1 MINMVINEPVNEP
14 LTMVTPGRDTKG
26 NGNLEEVGGSS
37 VALAHS
43 LDAPRTVLEKEDFE
57 VRGCVICMHL
67 LSVAMGSWRVPVRR
81 RASSV
86 YYGEVFVGSSIM

>member
-1 MINMVINEPVNEP
+1 MVINKPINEP

-57 VRGCVICMHL
+57 VRGCAICMHL
-67 LSVAMGSWRVPVRR
+67 LSGSPLALGESLCDAE
-81 RASSV
+81 RAA
-86 YYGEVFVGSSIM
+86 FIMAKCS

>member
-1 MINMVINEPVNEP
+1 MVINEP
-14 LTMVTPGRDTKG
+14 LTMVTPGRDTKR

-57 VRGCVICMHL
+57 VRGCV
-67 LSVAMGSWRVPVRR
+67 AMGSWRVPVRR

-86 YYGEVFVGSSIM
+86 YYGEVFVGSSIMSCVVL

>member
-1 MINMVINEPVNEP
+1 MVINEP
-14 LTMVTPGRDTKG
+14 LTTKG

-57 VRGCVICMHL
+57 VRGC

-86 YYGEVFVGSSIM
+86 YYGEVFVGSSIMSCVVL

>member
-1 MINMVINEPVNEP
+1 MVINEP
-14 LTMVTPGRDTKG
+14 LTTKG

-57 VRGCVICMHL
+57 VPWALGESLCD
-67 LSVAMGSWRVPVRR
+67 AE
-81 RASSV
+81 RAA
-86 YYGEVFVGSSIM
+86 FIMARCS

>member
-1 MINMVINEPVNEP
+1 MVINEP
-14 LTMVTPGRDTKG
+14 LTMVTPGRDTKR
-26 NGNLEEVGGSS
+26 NGNLEELGGSS

-57 VRGCVICMHL
+57 VRGCVIMG
-67 LSVAMGSWRVPVRR
+67 SWRVAMGSWRVPVRR

-86 YYGEVFVGSSIM
+86 YFGEVFVGSSIMLCVVL

>member
-1 MINMVINEPVNEP
+1 MVINEP
-14 LTMVTPGRDTKG
+14 LTTKG

-57 VRGCVICMHL
+57 VRGCVISGVSRSPWALGESLCD
-67 LSVAMGSWRVPVRR
+67 AE
-81 RASSV
+81 RAA
-86 YYGEVFVGSSIM
+86 FIMARCS

>member
-1 MINMVINEPVNEP
+1 MVINEP
-14 LTMVTPGRDTKG
+14 LTMVTPGRDTKR
-26 NGNLEEVGGSS
+26 NGNLEELGGSS

-57 VRGCVICMHL
+57 VRGCVICM
-67 LSVAMGSWRVPVRR
+67 GSWRVPVRR

-86 YYGEVFVGSSIM
+86 YYGEVFVGSSIMSCVVL

>member
-1 MINMVINEPVNEP
+1 MVINEPINEP
-14 LTMVTPGRDTKG
+14 LT
-26 NGNLEEVGGSS
+26 NGHEEELGGSS

-43 LDAPRTVLEKEDFE
+43 LYAPRTVLEKEDFE

-86 YYGEVFVGSSIM
+86 YYGEVFVGSSIMSCVVL

>member
-1 MINMVINEPVNEP
+1 
-14 LTMVTPGRDTKG
+14 MVTPGRDTKR
-26 NGNLEEVGGSS
+26 NGNLEELGGSS

-57 VRGCVICMHL
+57 VRGL
-67 LSVAMGSWRVPVRR
+67 LESPCRR

-86 YYGEVFVGSSIM
+86 YYGEVFVSSSIMSCVVL

>member
-1 MINMVINEPVNEP
+1 MVINEP
-14 LTMVTPGRDTKG
+14 LTMVTPGRDTKR
-26 NGNLEEVGGSS
+26 NGNLEELGGSS

-57 VRGCVICMHL
+57 VRGCV
-67 LSVAMGSWRVPVRR
+67 MGSWRVPVRR

-86 YYGEVFVGSSIM
+86 YYGEVFVGSSIMSCVVL